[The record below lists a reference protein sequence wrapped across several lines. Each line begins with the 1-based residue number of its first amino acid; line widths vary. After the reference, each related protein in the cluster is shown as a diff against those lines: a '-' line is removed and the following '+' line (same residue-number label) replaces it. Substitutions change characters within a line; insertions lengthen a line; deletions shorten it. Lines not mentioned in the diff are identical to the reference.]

1 MSRKPPPFNVGE
13 VVDWLPLTAR
23 DMDPAL
29 RAADQPEIQDCL
41 RRAAPCHR
49 AQAQENLRAM
59 YLFLPWVL
67 RNRETLAKRV
77 VWHPHTV
84 EAYMDD
90 IKDSYSLEWRQ
101 NHRLFLTRVARKAN
115 PLGFP
120 RRPAPLG
127 RSPLAEPYSAAM
139 EAALCLAAELR
150 CLQQGTASE
159 LFTVVGSL
167 GAGMAGCEIKNTEPR
182 HMINLTEDRR
192 GILVFGEHE
201 RVAPI
206 RAPYTRLAELAV
218 AAANGQR
225 FIAKTSKNLVYV
237 AAARVAVKNA
247 GHLSFRR
254 ARNTWLRAHLLAG
267 TDLLDLERCS
277 RPVKTEALTAL
288 LQVTA
293 RDIDPMEAALRAL
306 KA

>member
-1 MSRKPPPFNVGE
+1 MSRKPPPFNVAE
-13 VVDWLPLTAR
+13 VIDWLPLTAR
-23 DMDPAL
+23 RMDPAL
-29 RAADQPEIQDCL
+29 LAAVQPEIKDCL
-41 RRAAPCHR
+41 RLAAPRHR
-49 AQAQENLRAM
+49 AQAQEDLRAM
-59 YLFLPWVL
+59 YLYLPWVV

-84 EAYMDD
+84 DAYMDD
-90 IKDSYSLEWRQ
+90 IKNTYSLEWRQ
-101 NHRLFLTRVARKAN
+101 NHRIFLTRVGRKAN
-115 PLGFP
+115 SLGFP
-120 RRPAPLG
+120 RKPAPLG

-139 EAALCLAAELR
+139 EASLCLAAELR
-150 CLQQGTASE
+150 CRQRGTASE
-159 LFTVVGSL
+159 LFTVVGCL
-167 GAGMAGCEIKNTEPR
+167 GAGMAGCEITNTEPR
-182 HMINLTEDRR
+182 HVINLTEDRF
-192 GILVFGEHE
+192 GIEVFGRHA

-206 RAPYTRLAELAV
+206 RASYTRLAELALE
-218 AAANGQR
+218 AANGQR

-237 AAARVAVKNA
+237 AAERVAVKNA

-277 RPVKTEALTAL
+277 RPVKTEVLTAL
-288 LQVTA
+288 LQVSA